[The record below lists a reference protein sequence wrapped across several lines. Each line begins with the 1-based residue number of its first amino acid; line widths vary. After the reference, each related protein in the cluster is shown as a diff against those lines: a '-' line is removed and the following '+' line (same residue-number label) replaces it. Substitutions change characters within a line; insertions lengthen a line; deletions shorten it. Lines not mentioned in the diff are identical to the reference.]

1 MPEPGLPAPD
11 RWGDRLPRRLG
22 LVSAIAV
29 VAGST
34 IGSGIFRTPAVV
46 ASRVPSVPL
55 FVGGWVLGAV
65 IALAGAFT
73 FAELSAMYPRTGGVY
88 VYIRESFGRA
98 PAFLFGWAE
107 LLIIR
112 PAAYGA
118 VSIVSAEYFWRLLGY
133 DGATPLFGLM
143 SLAQA
148 TAIGFITIVA
158 AVNYRGIQVG

>member
-118 VSIVSAEYFWRLLGY
+118 VSIFSAEDFWWVLGY
-133 DGATPLFGLM
+133 DGATTYIGVL
-143 SLAQA
+143 SRATA
-148 TAIGFITIVA
+148 TAIGLQPS
-158 AVNYRGIQVG
+158 NLGEE